1 MNSNDKKYDD
11 IINLPHPVSKKHPQM
26 SIEARSAQFAPFASL
41 TGYDEVIRETAR
53 LTNER
58 INIDESVKTILDWK
72 LQMIEE
78 QITNQPLITFTYFV
92 PDRKKRGGRYVTVT
106 GNVEKIDE
114 YKHMVIL
121 EDKTEI
127 PITEMIEISGE
138 IFNMEIQ
145 TEYKNK

>member
-1 MNSNDKKYDD
+1 MNSDGKKYDD

-26 SIEARSAQFAPFASL
+26 SLEARSAQFAPFASL

-58 INIDESVKTILDWK
+58 IDIDESIKTNLDWK

-78 QITNQPLITFTYFV
+78 QLSNQLVITFTYFV
-92 PDRKKRGGRYVTVT
+92 PDLKKKGGKYVTVT
-106 GNVEKIDE
+106 GVVKKIDE
-114 YKHMVIL
+114 YKHLVIL

-127 PITEMIEISGE
+127 PITELIEISGDV
-138 IFNMEIQ
+138 FNMEI
-145 TEYKNK
+145 